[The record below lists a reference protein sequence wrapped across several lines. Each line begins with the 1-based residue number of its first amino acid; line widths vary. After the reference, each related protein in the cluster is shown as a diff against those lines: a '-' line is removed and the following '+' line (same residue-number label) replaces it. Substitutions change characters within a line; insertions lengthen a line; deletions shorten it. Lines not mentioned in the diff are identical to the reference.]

1 MLAKTHVNALSR
13 QDRHIN
19 VLSKTFVNTKPPQH
33 RLLIGTPTLGTI
45 RIEWHNA
52 MAGLVVPCNWSMAS
66 TTPIGYLVADGQ
78 NLIAHEALNKG
89 FEWVLFI
96 EDDTVP
102 PIDLLLRLQEHI
114 EKRTVPI
121 VSGLYHVKGGQEPM
135 VYRGR
140 GTGAFKDWKP
150 GEQVWADGV
159 PTGCLL
165 VHCSILAE
173 LSKDAPIYPLSS
185 GGQQFQIKR
194 IFESPR
200 RAFTD
205 PATGG
210 YMKLLGTSDLYF
222 CDQVMQKDILKRA
235 GWPKVAKRP
244 YPFLV
249 DTRIRCGHI
258 DRETGKVW

>member
-1 MLAKTHVNALSR
+1 MVT
-13 QDRHIN
+13 
-19 VLSKTFVNTKPPQH
+19 KTFLNTGTRQH

-52 MAGLVVPCNWSMAS
+52 MSGLVIPCNWGMAS
-66 TTPIGYLVADGQ
+66 TTPIGFLVADGQ
-78 NLIAHEALNKG
+78 NLIAHEVLQKG

-96 EDDTVP
+96 EDDTIP
-102 PIDLLLRLQEHI
+102 PVDLLLRLQEHI

-121 VSGLYHVKGGQEPM
+121 VSGLYHVKGGTEPM
-135 VYRGR
+135 IYRGR
-140 GTGAFKDWKP
+140 GTGAYKDWKP
-150 GEQVWADGV
+150 GQQVWADGV

-173 LSKDAPIYPLSS
+173 LAKTAQIYTLLSS
-185 GGQQFQIKR
+185 GVPFQVKR

-200 RAFTD
+200 RAYTD

-222 CDQVMQKDILKRA
+222 CDQVMQQGILAKA
-235 GWPKVAKRP
+235 GWPKVAKREF
-244 YPFLV
+244 PFLV
-249 DTRIRCGHI
+249 DTRIVCSHV
-258 DRETGKVW
+258 DRETGRVW